1 MDSTESIRRAAALVF
16 ADALAAWRG
25 ARGVCA
31 RLGAWRARG
40 PAYRDAHVPAAL
52 PRLLAPYVR
61 HQVPTPTPTTHPRTA
76 STSAEAYH
84 LADRFL
90 FERFNLFQ
98 LILWNPLADEDNEDY
113 EKMDWYK

>member
-1 MDSTESIRRAAALVF
+1 MARRARRVRAAGGVARARARLPRRARARRAAAS
-16 ADALAAWRG
+16 AGALRPPPG
-25 ARGVCA
+25 T
-31 RLGAWRARG
+31 
-40 PAYRDAHVPAAL
+40 H
-52 PRLLAPYVR
+52 PY
-61 HQVPTPTPTTHPRTA
+61 PTTHPRTA